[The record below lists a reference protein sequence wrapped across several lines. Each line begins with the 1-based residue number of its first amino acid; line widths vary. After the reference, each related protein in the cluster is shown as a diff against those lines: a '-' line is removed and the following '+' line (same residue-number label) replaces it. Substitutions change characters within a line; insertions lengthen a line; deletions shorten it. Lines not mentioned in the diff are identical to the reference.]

1 MGGVLT
7 SDATKPSSSP
17 FKVKTGNPTYTLSG
31 VINLTYQPSSI
42 ELTFTDSTVYDI
54 PASAVGTAITNIDVA
69 PDVSGG
75 TIPYKFSAK
84 GLPEGI
90 TISKTGVISGTPA
103 MVTNAGTATI
113 NVTDSATPPAEKSI
127 TIAYGAVSGKNV
139 TADFTDP
146 NFLAAVRTEL
156 GKGVS
161 DPIYDTEVASV
172 KYLSVSGKNIS
183 NLAGIEYFTNLTVLD
198 CSSNQ
203 LTALPTAL
211 PSSLTVLICYNSQLK
226 ALPTMLPSGL
236 AQLICYNNQLKE
248 LPTILPS
255 GLTRISCQD
264 NQLTELPAL
273 PSGLTE
279 LSCNTN
285 QLTELPALPSSLIEL
300 RCNGNK
306 LTALPTALPSSLT
319 LLYCFNNQL
328 TALPTLPSDLTMLYC
343 DNNQLTKLDL
353 STLYSLK
360 DCQASNQTV
369 SLILTESGNEYTKTI
384 ELNNPTNLTSGLSYV
399 GGVLTSDATK
409 PSSSPFTVET
419 GNDAYTLSGVLNLTY
434 STELTFT
441 DRMYDIPSSAV
452 GTAITN
458 IDVAPDVSGGTI
470 QYKFSAKGLPE
481 GITISKTGVISGTPA
496 MVTNAGTA
504 TITVTDSAT
513 PPAEKSITIAYG
525 AVSGKNV
532 TADFTDPNF
541 LAAVR
546 TALGKGVSDPIYD
559 TDVASVKE
567 LDVSEKDISD
577 LAGIEYFSALTILD
591 CSYNY
596 LTTLDISSNTSLLTL
611 NCYYN
616 RLTTL
621 DISSNTALEVLT
633 CGSNRLTTLD
643 ISSNIDLHMLDC
655 SDNYMPDENAI
666 KGLDTNQPPQFT
678 FNPQNTGTPPTAL
691 KVLGIYVNDS
701 NKDSITGQGISG
713 GVSYDPTT
721 KTLTLNN
728 AVITTSTYE
737 TTAIYTEDDL
747 TVELVGQNQIGT
759 APSNPANKADYSV
772 GTGIYSEESLSLT
785 GEGSLTVYDAN
796 EGIVGSNNL
805 TIDIGGSLIVMEYG
819 AAGQVCCLKTEGVLT
834 IERGSL
840 NLTSLVSKGLLGSSI
855 VINGGVI
862 TVQTQGASGH
872 FAFYK
877 EPSFGGAY
885 AHRVFAGENADSATE
900 VPSPVAANFTASK
913 YVRIQLEGTQIYTIS
928 FNTNG
933 GNALSPGTLTTGPD
947 GKLSVLS
954 IPTRSGSYRFDG
966 WYTAA
971 SGGTQVTT
979 STVFSVNTTIYAH
992 WTYTGSDD
1000 NGGGSSSGGST
1011 TTPPATTPPATPAP
1025 SIIGSTATTTVTS
1038 TTGTDG
1044 MAAASV
1050 PAAQVDNAL
1059 KQAQDAA
1066 AKSGEAPKIEIK
1078 VEATAN
1084 AAAVKT
1090 AVPRA
1095 VMTAIA
1101 SGNLQDMTISSP
1113 VANLT
1118 FDGAALNTIAG
1129 AAGDVSFSASKV
1141 DKANLPAS
1149 VQTLIG
1155 NRPVYEFSV
1164 TSGGNTIS
1172 QFGGNVSVAVP
1183 YQLGAEE
1190 DPNAIIISFINASG
1204 NLEIVT
1210 NGRYDTATGTVVFTT
1225 NHFSKYAIGYKKINF
1240 TDVDDSA
1247 WYAGAVTFL
1256 AARDITSG
1264 TTATTF
1270 SPDATLTRG
1279 QFITLLMRA
1288 FDMAADK
1295 STANNFSDAGNTYYT
1310 GYLAAAK
1317 RLGITSGVGDNKFAP
1332 EQAITRQEMFTMLYN
1347 ALKSLDKLPTKRQD
1361 PGGLYGQRQC
1371 G

>member
-1 MGGVLT
+1 MKQTWKQIGSLILALCMVLTMLPSVALAEESDILINETNFPDKNFRNWLLDSSNIDGKGEDGTLTASELTSITDMDVGFKDIANLTGIEHFTALTKLDCSGNKLTALPTMLPSGLIKLYCDNNQLTALPTALPSCLEELSCSNNLLTALPTLPSGLWVLYCDNNQLTELPTLPSDLWVLDCYDNQLTELPALPSGLAVLDCYDNQLTELPALPSSLLTLYCYGNELTALPETLPTGLIYLDCSYSQLTELPTLPSGLKVLSCSNNQLTALDLSTLDSLEDCDANDQTVSLTLTGSGDKYIKTIALNNPTNLSSGLSYEGGVLT
-7 SDATKPSSSP
+7 SDATKPASSS
-17 FKVKTGNPTYTLSG
+17 FKVETGNTAYTLSG
-31 VINLTYQPSSI
+31 VLNLTYQTSST
-42 ELTFTDSTVYDI
+42 ELTFTDSTVNDI
-54 PASAVGTAITNIDVA
+54 PASTVGTAIADIDVA

-75 TIPYKFSAK
+75 TTPYKFSAK

-90 TISKTGVISGTPA
+90 TISETGVISGTPT
-103 MVTNAGTATI
+103 MVTIAGTAI
-113 NVTDSATPPAEKSI
+113 
-127 TIAYGAVSGKNV
+127 
-139 TADFTDP
+139 
-146 NFLAAVRTEL
+146 
-156 GKGVS
+156 
-161 DPIYDTEVASV
+161 
-172 KYLSVSGKNIS
+172 
-183 NLAGIEYFTNLTVLD
+183 
-198 CSSNQ
+198 
-203 LTALPTAL
+203 
-211 PSSLTVLICYNSQLK
+211 
-226 ALPTMLPSGL
+226 
-236 AQLICYNNQLKE
+236 
-248 LPTILPS
+248 
-255 GLTRISCQD
+255 
-264 NQLTELPAL
+264 
-273 PSGLTE
+273 
-279 LSCNTN
+279 
-285 QLTELPALPSSLIEL
+285 
-300 RCNGNK
+300 
-306 LTALPTALPSSLT
+306 
-319 LLYCFNNQL
+319 
-328 TALPTLPSDLTMLYC
+328 
-343 DNNQLTKLDL
+343 
-353 STLYSLK
+353 
-360 DCQASNQTV
+360 
-369 SLILTESGNEYTKTI
+369 
-384 ELNNPTNLTSGLSYV
+384 
-399 GGVLTSDATK
+399 
-409 PSSSPFTVET
+409 
-419 GNDAYTLSGVLNLTY
+419 
-434 STELTFT
+434 
-441 DRMYDIPSSAV
+441 
-452 GTAITN
+452 
-458 IDVAPDVSGGTI
+458 
-470 QYKFSAKGLPE
+470 
-481 GITISKTGVISGTPA
+481 
-496 MVTNAGTA
+496 
-504 TITVTDSAT
+504 ITVTDSAT

-525 AVSGKNV
+525 AISDDSSGKNI

-546 TALGKGVSDPIYD
+546 MVLSKGVSDPIYD

-567 LDVSEKDISD
+567 LRVPEQNISN
-577 LAGIEYFSALTILD
+577 LAGIEHFSALTSLD

-611 NCYYN
+611 NCDYN

-621 DISSNTALEVLT
+621 DISSNTSLLT
-633 CGSNRLTTLD
+633 LNCHDNRLTTLD
-643 ISSNIDLHMLDC
+643 ISSNIDLDTLDC
-655 SDNYMPDENAI
+655 SNNYMPDENTI
-666 KGLDTNQPPQFT
+666 KGLDTNLPPQFT

-691 KVLGIYVNDS
+691 QVLGVSVNNS

-737 TTAIYTEDDL
+737 YPAIYTEDDL
-747 TVELVGQNQIGT
+747 NVKLVGQNRIGT
-759 APSNPANKADYSV
+759 APSNPANRADYSV
-772 GTGIYSEESLSLT
+772 ETGIYSEKSLSLT
-785 GEGSLTVYDAN
+785 GEGSLTVYDIS
-796 EGIVGSNNL
+796 EGLFGESNL
-805 TIDIGGSLIVMEYG
+805 TIDIGGSLIVMEHG
-819 AAGQVCCLKTEGVLT
+819 DVGMACCLKTYGVLT

-840 NLTSLVSKGLLGSSI
+840 NLTSHNSKGLLGGSI

-872 FAFYK
+872 FAFNT

-900 VPSPVAANFTASK
+900 VTSPVAATFTASK
-913 YVRIQLEGTQIYTIS
+913 YVRIQPEGTQIYTIS

-933 GNALSPGTLTTGPD
+933 GNALSPGTLTTGAD
-947 GKLSVLS
+947 GKLSVYP

-966 WYTAA
+966 WFTAA
-971 SGGTQVTT
+971 SNGALVTT

-1025 SIIGSTATTTVTS
+1025 SITGSTATTTVTS

-1050 PAAQVDNAL
+1050 LAAQVDNAL

-1078 VEATAN
+1078 VEAPAN

-1090 AVPRA
+1090 AVPGA
-1095 VMTAIA
+1095 AMTAIA

-1118 FDGAALNTIAG
+1118 FDRAALNTIAG
-1129 AAGDVSFSASKV
+1129 LAGDVIFSATKV
-1141 DKANLPAS
+1141 DKSGLPAS

-1164 TSGGNTIS
+1164 TIGGNTIS
-1172 QFGGNVSVAVP
+1172 QFGGNFTVAVP
-1183 YQLGAEE
+1183 YQLGAGE
-1190 DPNAIIISFINASG
+1190 DPNAVIISFINASG

-1210 NGRYDTATGTVVFTT
+1210 NGRYDVATGTVVFTT

-1240 TDVDDSA
+1240 TDVADSA

-1270 SPDATLTRG
+1270 SPNATLTRA

-1295 STANNFSDAGNTYYT
+1295 NTANNFSDAGNTYYT

-1347 ALKSLDKLPTKRQD
+1347 ALKYLDKLPTGKSGKTLADFTDSGSVADWATEALNALAKSGTVAGNDGKLD
-1361 PGGLYGQRQC
+1361 PTSGSNRAQMAQVLYNLLGK
-1371 G
+1371 